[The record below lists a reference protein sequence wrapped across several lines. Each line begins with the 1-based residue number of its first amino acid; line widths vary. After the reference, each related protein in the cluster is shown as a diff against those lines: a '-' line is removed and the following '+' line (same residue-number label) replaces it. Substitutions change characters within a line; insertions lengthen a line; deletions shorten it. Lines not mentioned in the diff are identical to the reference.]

1 MTKILSHLYTA
12 LRASFWGKID
22 SPDHSQTHHKM
33 EDAMTS
39 WKVLITD
46 GLSDKG
52 IAILSSAAQ
61 VDNKPDISA
70 DDLLKLASDYDALV
84 VRGRTKVTPT
94 VFDAAT
100 KLKVVGR
107 AGVGVDNI
115 DLTAARSHSV
125 TVVNAPKSTS
135 LAVAEL
141 AIAMMFALA
150 RMVPKADATMKQGQW
165 IKKQLEGIELTG
177 KTLGIVG
184 MGNIGTLLAQRAAA
198 LGMKVIGYD
207 SIVTSDEIKKRGAE
221 PAALVDLY
229 AESDFI
235 SFHLPLTPESKA
247 MVNEEAFAQMK
258 RGVRIIDAAR
268 GGIIDET
275 ALLAAL
281 ITAQVAAAALD
292 VFATEPPGLTALV
305 AHPNV
310 VATPHIGAQTEEAQD
325 RAAEDIA
332 SEVLNVLRGD
342 PLRWRIV

>member
-1 MTKILSHLYTA
+1 MTT
-12 LRASFWGKID
+12 
-22 SPDHSQTHHKM
+22 
-33 EDAMTS
+33 

-70 DDLLKLASDYDALV
+70 DDLLKVAGEYDALV
-84 VRGRTKVTPT
+84 VRGRTKVTPA
-94 VFDAAT
+94 VFEVASR
-100 KLKVVGR
+100 LKVVGR

-115 DLTAARSHSV
+115 DLTAARSHGV

-141 AIAMMFALA
+141 AVGMMFALA
-150 RMVPKADATMKQGQW
+150 RMIPKADGTMKQGLW

-184 MGNIGTLLAQRAAA
+184 MGNIGTALAARAKG
-198 LGMKVIGYD
+198 LGMSVVGFD
-207 SIVTSDEIKKRGAE
+207 SLVPADEIQKRGAKPVSLSE
-221 PAALVDLY
+221 LY
-229 AESDFI
+229 AKSDFI
-235 SFHLPLTPESKA
+235 SFHLPLTPESKG
-247 MVNEEAFAQMK
+247 MVNGQVFAQMK

-268 GGIIDET
+268 GGILDET

-281 ITAQVAAAALD
+281 ESGQVVAAALD
-292 VFATEPPGLTALV
+292 VFAAEPPGLTALV

-332 SEVLNVLRGD
+332 SEVLTALRGE
-342 PLRWRIV
+342 PLRWKIV

>member
-1 MTKILSHLYTA
+1 
-12 LRASFWGKID
+12 
-22 SPDHSQTHHKM
+22 M
-33 EDAMTS
+33 EAAMTS

-52 IAILSSAAQ
+52 IAVLSSAAQ

-70 DDLLKLASDYDALV
+70 DDLLKVVADYDALV

-94 VFDAAT
+94 VFEVAT
-100 KLKVVGR
+100 RLKVVGR

-115 DLTAARSHSV
+115 DLTAARSRGV

-141 AIAMMFALA
+141 AVAMMFAVA
-150 RMVPKADATMKQGQW
+150 RMLPKADATMKQGQW
-165 IKKQLEGIELTG
+165 IKKQLEGIELNG

-184 MGNIGTLLAQRAAA
+184 MGNIGTALAQRASA
-198 LGMKVIGYD
+198 LGMTVIGYD
-207 SIVTSDEIKKRGAE
+207 TLVAAEEIKKRGAE
-221 PAALVDLY
+221 PTPLVDLY
-229 AESDFI
+229 AGADFI
-235 SFHLPLTPESKA
+235 SFHLPLTPESKG
-247 MVNEEAFAQMK
+247 MVNGQAFAQMK

-281 ITAQVAAAALD
+281 ETGQVAAAALD
-292 VFATEPPGLTALV
+292 VFATEPPGLSALV

-332 SEVLNVLRGD
+332 SEVLNALRGES
-342 PLRWRIV
+342 LRWKIV

>member
-1 MTKILSHLYTA
+1 MTT
-12 LRASFWGKID
+12 
-22 SPDHSQTHHKM
+22 
-33 EDAMTS
+33 

-70 DDLLKLASDYDALV
+70 DDLLKVAGDYDAMV
-84 VRGRTKVTPT
+84 VRGRTKVTPA
-94 VFDAAT
+94 VFEAASR
-100 KLKVVGR
+100 LKVVGR

-141 AIAMMFALA
+141 AVGMMFALA
-150 RMVPKADATMKQGQW
+150 RMIPKADDTMKQGLW

-184 MGNIGTLLAQRAAA
+184 MGNIGTALAARAKG
-198 LGMKVIGYD
+198 LGMIVIGFD
-207 SIVTSDEIKKRGAE
+207 TLVPADEIRKRGAE
-221 PAALVDLY
+221 PVSLPELFAKA
-229 AESDFI
+229 DFI
-235 SFHLPLTPESKA
+235 SFHLPLTPESKG
-247 MVNEEAFAQMK
+247 MVNGQVFAQMK
-258 RGVRIIDAAR
+258 HGVRIVDAAR

-275 ALLAAL
+275 ALLASL
-281 ITAQVAAAALD
+281 ESGQVAAAALD

-332 SEVLNVLRGD
+332 SEVLTALRGE
-342 PLRWRIV
+342 PLRWKIV

>member
-1 MTKILSHLYTA
+1 MTT
-12 LRASFWGKID
+12 
-22 SPDHSQTHHKM
+22 
-33 EDAMTS
+33 

-52 IAILSSAAQ
+52 IAILSAAAQ

-70 DDLLKLASDYDALV
+70 DDLVKVAGDYDAMV
-84 VRGRTKVTPT
+84 VRGRTKVTPA
-94 VFDAAT
+94 VFEAAK

-115 DLTAARSHSV
+115 DLTAARGHSV

-141 AIAMMFALA
+141 ALGMMFCLA
-150 RMVPKADATMKQGQW
+150 RMLPKADTTMKQGQW
-165 IKKQLEGIELTG
+165 IKKQLEGIELNG

-184 MGNIGTLLAQRAAA
+184 MGNIGTAIAHKAAA
-198 LGMKVIGYD
+198 LGMKTLGYD
-207 SIVTSDEIKKRGAE
+207 TLVSAEEIRKRGAE
-221 PAALVDLY
+221 PVPLNELY
-229 AESDFI
+229 AASDFI
-235 SFHLPLTPESKA
+235 TFHLPLTPESKG
-247 MVNEEAFAQMK
+247 MVNGQALAQMK
-258 RGVRIIDAAR
+258 RGVRLVDAAR
-268 GGIIDET
+268 GGIMDET

-281 ITAQVAAAALD
+281 ESGQVAAAALD
-292 VFATEPPGLTALV
+292 VYATEPPGLTALV

-332 SEVLNVLRGD
+332 SEVLNALRGE
-342 PLRWRIV
+342 PLRWKIV

>member
-1 MTKILSHLYTA
+1 
-12 LRASFWGKID
+12 
-22 SPDHSQTHHKM
+22 M
-33 EDAMTS
+33 EDGMTS

-46 GLSDKG
+46 GLSEKG

-70 DDLLKLASDYDALV
+70 DDLMKVAGEYDALV
-84 VRGRTKVTPT
+84 VRGRTKVTPA

-100 KLKVVGR
+100 RLKVVGR

-115 DLTAARSHSV
+115 DLTAARSHGV

-165 IKKQLEGIELTG
+165 IKKQLEGIELNG

-184 MGNIGTLLAQRAAA
+184 MGNIGSILAQRAAA

-207 SIVTSDEIKKRGAE
+207 TLVTPLEIKKRGAE
-221 PAALVDLY
+221 SVSLPELY
-229 AESDFI
+229 AKADFI
-235 SFHLPLTPESKA
+235 SYHLPLTPESKS
-247 MVNEEAFAQMK
+247 MVNGQALAQMK
-258 RGVRIIDAAR
+258 RGVRIVDAAR

-281 ITAQVAAAALD
+281 ESGQVAAAALD

-332 SEVLNVLRGD
+332 SEVLNTLRGE
-342 PLRWRIV
+342 PLRWKIV

>member
-1 MTKILSHLYTA
+1 
-12 LRASFWGKID
+12 
-22 SPDHSQTHHKM
+22 
-33 EDAMTS
+33 MTS

-70 DDLLKLASDYDALV
+70 DDLLKVAAGYDAMV
-84 VRGRTKVTPT
+84 VRGRTKVTPAF
-94 VFDAAT
+94 FDAAT
-100 KLKVVGR
+100 LLKVVGR

-115 DLTAARSHSV
+115 DLTAARSHGV

-141 AIAMMFALA
+141 AVALMFALA
-150 RMVPKADATMKQGQW
+150 RMLPKADATMKQGQW
-165 IKKQLEGIELTG
+165 IKKQLEGIELNG
-177 KTLGIVG
+177 KTLGVVG
-184 MGNIGTLLAQRAAA
+184 MGNIGTVLAQRASA
-198 LGMKVIGYD
+198 LGMKVIGFD
-207 SIVTSDEIKKRGAE
+207 TLIAPDEIKKRGAE
-221 PAALVDLY
+221 PVGLSELY
-229 AESDFI
+229 AKADFI
-235 SFHLPLTPESKA
+235 SFHLPLTPESKG
-247 MVNEEAFAQMK
+247 MVNEQVFAQMK
-258 RGVRIIDAAR
+258 HGVRIVDAAR

-281 ITAQVAAAALD
+281 KSGQVAAAALD

-332 SEVLNVLRGD
+332 SEVLNALRGE
-342 PLRWRIV
+342 PLRWKIV

>member
-1 MTKILSHLYTA
+1 
-12 LRASFWGKID
+12 
-22 SPDHSQTHHKM
+22 
-33 EDAMTS
+33 
-39 WKVLITD
+39 
-46 GLSDKG
+46 
-52 IAILSSAAQ
+52 
-61 VDNKPDISA
+61 
-70 DDLLKLASDYDALV
+70 LV

-165 IKKQLEGIELTG
+165 IKKQLEGIELNG

>member
-1 MTKILSHLYTA
+1 MTT
-12 LRASFWGKID
+12 
-22 SPDHSQTHHKM
+22 
-33 EDAMTS
+33 

-52 IAILSSAAQ
+52 IGILSAAAQ

-70 DDLLKLASDYDALV
+70 DDLLKVAGEYDAMV
-84 VRGRTKVTPT
+84 VRGRTKVTPA
-94 VFDAAT
+94 VFEAAK

-115 DLTAARSHSV
+115 DLAAARAKGV

-141 AIAMMFALA
+141 ALAMMFCLA
-150 RMVPKADATMKQGQW
+150 RMLPKADATMKQGQW
-165 IKKQLEGIELTG
+165 IKKQLEGVELNG

-184 MGNIGTLLAQRAAA
+184 LGNIGTAVAHKAQA
-198 LGMKVIGYD
+198 LGMKILGYD
-207 SIVTSDEIKKRGAE
+207 VNCSTEEVQKRGAE
-221 PAALVDLY
+221 SVSLSELY
-229 AESDFI
+229 AQSDFI
-235 SFHLPLTPESKA
+235 TFHLPLTPESKG
-247 MVNEEAFAQMK
+247 MVNGQAFAQMK
-258 RGVRIIDAAR
+258 RGVRIVDAAR

-281 ITAQVAAAALD
+281 ESGQVAAAALD
-292 VFATEPPGLTALV
+292 VYATEPPGLTALV

-310 VATPHIGAQTEEAQD
+310 LATPHIGAQTEEAQD

-332 SEVLNVLRGD
+332 SEVLNALEAK
-342 PLRWRIV
+342 PLRWKIV

>member
-1 MTKILSHLYTA
+1 MTT
-12 LRASFWGKID
+12 
-22 SPDHSQTHHKM
+22 
-33 EDAMTS
+33 

-52 IAILSSAAQ
+52 IDILSSAAQ

-70 DDLLKLASDYDALV
+70 DDLLKVAGEYDAMV
-84 VRGRTKVTPT
+84 VRGRTKVTPV
-94 VFDAAT
+94 VFDAANH
-100 KLKVVGR
+100 LKVVGR

-115 DLTAARSHSV
+115 DLTAARNHGV
-125 TVVNAPKSTS
+125 TVVNSPKATS

-141 AIAMMFALA
+141 AVAMMFALA
-150 RMVPKADATMKQGQW
+150 RMLPKADAAMKQGQW
-165 IKKQLEGIELTG
+165 IKKQLEGIELSG

-184 MGNIGTLLAQRAAA
+184 MGNIGTALAGFASA

-207 SIVTSDEIKKRGAE
+207 TLVPPEEIKKRGAE
-221 PAALVDLY
+221 PIALTELY
-229 AESDFI
+229 ARSNFI
-235 SFHLPLTPESKA
+235 SFHLPLTPESKG
-247 MVNEEAFAQMK
+247 MVNGQVFAQMK

-275 ALLAAL
+275 ALLASL
-281 ITAQVAAAALD
+281 ESGQVAAAALD

-310 VATPHIGAQTEEAQD
+310 VASPHIGAQTEEAQD

-332 SEVLNVLRGD
+332 SEVLNALRGK
-342 PLRWRIV
+342 PLRWKIV

>member
-1 MTKILSHLYTA
+1 MAGWKI
-12 LRASFWGKID
+12 
-22 SPDHSQTHHKM
+22 
-33 EDAMTS
+33 
-39 WKVLITD
+39 LITD

-52 IAILSSAAQ
+52 LAILSSVAQ

-70 DDLLKLASDYDALV
+70 DDLLKVAGEYDALV
-84 VRGRTKVTPT
+84 VRGRTKVTPA
-94 VFDAAT
+94 VFDAARN
-100 KLKVVGR
+100 LKVVGR

-115 DLTAARSHSV
+115 DLTAARSHEV

-141 AIAMMFALA
+141 ALGMMFAVA
-150 RMVPKADATMKQGQW
+150 RMVPKADATMKQGLW
-165 IKKQLEGIELTG
+165 IKKQLEGIELNG

-184 MGNIGTLLAQRAAA
+184 MGNIGTALASRARA

-207 SIVTSDEIKKRGAE
+207 TLVSPDEIKKRGAE
-221 PAALVDLY
+221 PVSLAELY
-229 AESDFI
+229 MQSDFI
-235 SFHLPLTPESKA
+235 SFHLPLTPESKGMINGQA
-247 MVNEEAFAQMK
+247 LAQMK

-268 GGIIDET
+268 GGILDET

-281 ITAQVAAAALD
+281 ESGQVAAAALD
-292 VFATEPPGLTALV
+292 VFATEPPGPTALV

-332 SEVLNVLRGD
+332 SEVLNALRGE
-342 PLRWRIV
+342 PLRWKIV

>member
-1 MTKILSHLYTA
+1 MTT
-12 LRASFWGKID
+12 
-22 SPDHSQTHHKM
+22 
-33 EDAMTS
+33 

-52 IAILSSAAQ
+52 ISILSSAAQ

-70 DDLLKLASDYDALV
+70 DDLLKVAGEYDALV
-84 VRGRTKVTPT
+84 VRGRTKVTPA
-94 VFDAAT
+94 VFEAASR
-100 KLKVVGR
+100 LKAVGR

-115 DLTAARSHSV
+115 DLTAARSHGV

-141 AIAMMFALA
+141 AVGMMFALA
-150 RMVPKADATMKQGQW
+150 RMIPKADGTMKQGLW

-184 MGNIGTLLAQRAAA
+184 MGNIGTALATRAAG
-198 LGMKVIGYD
+198 LGMNVIGYD
-207 SIVTSDEIKKRGAE
+207 TLVAADEIMKRGAE
-221 PAALVDLY
+221 PVSLPQLY
-229 AESDFI
+229 AKADFI
-235 SFHLPLTPESKA
+235 SFHLPLTPESRG
-247 MVNEEAFAQMK
+247 MVNGQVFAQMK

-281 ITAQVAAAALD
+281 ELGQVAAAALD
-292 VFATEPPGLTALV
+292 VFTAEPPGLTALV

-332 SEVLNVLRGD
+332 SEVLNALRGD
-342 PLRWRIV
+342 PLRWKIV

>member
-1 MTKILSHLYTA
+1 
-12 LRASFWGKID
+12 
-22 SPDHSQTHHKM
+22 M
-33 EDAMTS
+33 EDGMTS

-70 DDLLKLASDYDALV
+70 DDLLKVAGEYDALV
-84 VRGRTKVTPT
+84 VRGRTKVTPAI
-94 VFDAAT
+94 FDAAT
-100 KLKVVGR
+100 RLKVVGR

-115 DLTAARSHSV
+115 DLTAARSHAV

-141 AIAMMFALA
+141 AVAMMFALA
-150 RMVPKADATMKQGQW
+150 RNVPKADSTMKQGQW
-165 IKKQLEGIELTG
+165 IKKQLEGIELNG

-184 MGNIGTLLAQRAAA
+184 MGNIGSILAQRAAA

-207 SIVTSDEIKKRGAE
+207 TLVTPLEINKRGAE
-221 PAALVDLY
+221 SVSLPELY
-229 AESDFI
+229 VKADFI
-235 SFHLPLTPESKA
+235 SFHLPLTPESKG
-247 MVNEEAFAQMK
+247 MVNGQAFAQMK
-258 RGVRIIDAAR
+258 RGVRIVDAAR

-281 ITAQVAAAALD
+281 ESGQVAAAALD
-292 VFATEPPGLTALV
+292 VYATEPPGLTALV

-342 PLRWRIV
+342 PLRWKIV

>member
-1 MTKILSHLYTA
+1 MST
-12 LRASFWGKID
+12 
-22 SPDHSQTHHKM
+22 
-33 EDAMTS
+33 

-70 DDLLKLASDYDALV
+70 DDLLKVVGEYDAMV
-84 VRGRTKVTPT
+84 VRGRTKVTPA
-94 VFDAAT
+94 VFDAASH
-100 KLKVVGR
+100 LKAVGR

-115 DLTAARSHSV
+115 DLAAARSHGV

-141 AIAMMFALA
+141 ALAFMFALA

-165 IKKQLEGIELTG
+165 IKKQLEGIELNG

-184 MGNIGTLLAQRAAA
+184 MGNIGTALGQRAAA

-207 SIVTSDEIKKRGAE
+207 SLVAPDEIKKRGAE
-221 PAALVDLY
+221 PVSLADLY
-229 AESDFI
+229 AKSDFI
-235 SFHLPLTPESKA
+235 SYHLPLTPESKG
-247 MVNEEAFAQMK
+247 MVNGQALAQMK
-258 RGVRIIDAAR
+258 HGVRIVDAAR
-268 GGIIDET
+268 GGILDET
-275 ALLAAL
+275 ALLAA
-281 ITAQVAAAALD
+281 IESGQVAAAALD
-292 VFATEPPGLTALV
+292 VFATEPPGLSALV

-310 VATPHIGAQTEEAQD
+310 VASPHIGAQTEEAQD

-332 SEVLNVLRGD
+332 SEVLNVLKGE
-342 PLRWRIV
+342 PLRWKIV